1 MKVSNIIITSLIGG
15 LTLLLLSAAL
25 DIRLNGVHL
34 SEIKDKA
41 YLEKPFPL
49 QQISHI
55 IINNVDV
62 EIINHDT
69 NQVVL
74 NFSIPDQVENEAEY
88 KRIAEA
94 ISTKELNVS
103 GDTLFID
110 PKISESNNKINRIKV
125 YVNNKLKSV
134 KGNESLIILN
144 GNLTQNIE
152 VSGKTLFINN
162 SKNNNQFAGV
172 NLVATSTRIN
182 INATID
188 SIKLSLNNSSAE
200 IRSQM
205 YFLEAKLNNSSHLN
219 TKEARYH
226 MNIVKDPES
235 KVNIH

>member
-88 KRIAEA
+88 NRIAEA

-103 GDTLFID
+103 GDTLFIN
-110 PKISESNNKINRIKV
+110 PGIPESKNKTNRIKV
-125 YVNNKLKSV
+125 YALRKRRVQWC
-134 KGNESLIILN
+134 ESL
-144 GNLTQNIE
+144 NLSQ
-152 VSGKTLFINN
+152 
-162 SKNNNQFAGV
+162 
-172 NLVATSTRIN
+172 
-182 INATID
+182 ID
-188 SIKLSLNNSSAE
+188 SGRATHIV
-200 IRSQM
+200 RS
-205 YFLEAKLNNSSHLN
+205 YFFLHPFFFFLFSIISVTPLPK
-219 TKEARYH
+219 
-226 MNIVKDPES
+226 
-235 KVNIH
+235 